1 MVKKFYKTLLV
12 LCMLL
17 AGLNVHAQRNNGWRD
32 TQTDVVSKDSVTR
45 GEYTLIFVNKSEGF
59 SPALKE
65 RMIETFFSVY
75 PEQAKIYNPN
85 TAKKVTFI
93 INPKYDGV
101 AATSG
106 TYVHY
111 NPAWFD
117 KHPGDIDVVTHEVM
131 HIIQSYRGGEGWI
144 TEGIADYVRA
154 TMGVDNKGAGWS
166 LPSFKPE
173 QSYKNAYRVTARFFI
188 WLEKNAKSGII
199 VKLDSAMRSKTYTDE
214 FWKAETGKTVDEL
227 WADYAKNPVI

>member
-1 MVKKFYKTLLV
+1 MKKIYKTLAVSCL
-12 LCMLL
+12 LL
-17 AGLNVHAQRNNGWRD
+17 AGLSVHAQRNNGWRD
-32 TQTDVVSKDSVTR
+32 IETGVVSKDSVTR

-65 RMIETFFSVY
+65 RMIETFFTVY
-75 PEQAKIYNPN
+75 PEQAKIYNPK

-101 AATSG
+101 AATAG

-111 NPAWFD
+111 NPGWFD
-117 KHPGDIDVVTHEVM
+117 KNPGDIDVVTHEVM

-154 TMGVDNKGAGWS
+154 TMGVDNEGAGWS
-166 LPSFKPE
+166 MPAFKPE
-173 QSYKNAYRVTARFFI
+173 HSYKNAYRITARFFI

-214 FWKAETGKTVDEL
+214 FWKTETGKTVDEL
-227 WADYAKNPVI
+227 WAEYAKNPVI

>member
-1 MVKKFYKTLLV
+1 MIKKIYKTLAVSCL
-12 LCMLL
+12 LL
-17 AGLNVHAQRNNGWRD
+17 AGLSVHAQRNNGWRD
-32 TQTDVVSKDSVTR
+32 TETGVVSKDSITR

-65 RMIETFFSVY
+65 RMIETFFAVY
-75 PEQAKIYNPN
+75 PEQAKIYNPK
-85 TAKKVTFI
+85 TARKVTFI

-101 AATSG
+101 AATAG

-111 NPAWFD
+111 NPGWFD
-117 KHPGDIDVVTHEVM
+117 KNPGDIDVVTHEVM

-154 TMGVDNKGAGWS
+154 TMGVDNEGAGWS
-166 LPSFKPE
+166 MPAFKPE
-173 QSYKNAYRVTARFFI
+173 HSYKNAYRITARFFI

-214 FWKAETGKTVDEL
+214 FWKTETGKTVDEL
-227 WADYAKNPVI
+227 WAEYAKNPVI

>member
-1 MVKKFYKTLLV
+1 MIKKIYKTLLV
-12 LCMLL
+12 PCMLL
-17 AGLNVHAQRNNGWRD
+17 AGLSVQAQRNNGWRD
-32 TQTDVVSKDSVTR
+32 TETDVVSKDSVTR
-45 GEYTLIFVNKSEGF
+45 GAYTLIFVNKSAGF
-59 SPALKE
+59 SEALKE
-65 RMIETFFSVY
+65 RMIETFFKVY

-101 AATSG
+101 AATAG

-111 NPAWFD
+111 SPEWFD

-131 HIIQSYRGGEGWI
+131 HIIQSYHGGEGWI

-154 TMGVDNKGAGWS
+154 TMGVDNEGAGWS
-166 LPSFKPE
+166 LPAFKPE
-173 QSYKNAYRVTARFFI
+173 HSYRNAYRITARFFI

-214 FWKAETGKTVDEL
+214 FWKTETGKTVDEL